1 MQKANYTYSNQDPA
15 ELRSLWS
22 ACLKP
27 GGKVKVLNPNGNGN
41 GNGKSKVPGD
51 WVVLDWAISNGES
64 FFVEL
69 PKHLIAIDLDA
80 PMPENGIGQGVI
92 QYLHDQGIYF
102 ILSTSGSN
110 GWTLV
115 INLWTTLNKDEQNLD
130 YLIQGFSR
138 KIKAIKDDLERRFPN
153 NDWNSRVR
161 ASIRPPLSPYPFS
174 GNLKLIS
181 PTTVSGATKI
191 LNYGGIVIDHIK
203 PHTDSLASALA
214 LKSTKTTRAAHF
226 MTLANVM
233 IQAGYHYED
242 FKSVLLNRHTPIGV
256 VYQDRVHEYKRD
268 SRYVENDLVTTWE
281 KSYKYVQ
288 ENPPIGDARR
298 LLPEWVLTSID
309 TIVGSDLPTTTKT
322 RLIACVISIANIAS
336 RACTLDPVIAE
347 SRLTKLSGV
356 SNRSI
361 SRYKKILQELGILTI
376 SFADAPG
383 MSPQYGS
390 WFSIKISTT
399 SITDINSL
407 LIITRGNRD
416 ITSVKRVNEPHI
428 KQQINHL
435 INTWHSHSLWLSEAS
450 GRVNGHVMW
459 SFMVAFPHLTLKN
472 FSELFGWSNRKT
484 REVAQRLQVSTLA
497 YWDLKNKSWV
507 TYEEQDHWDYLVNV
521 G

>member
-1 MQKANYTYSNQDPA
+1 MEKANYTYSSQDPV

-22 ACLKP
+22 TCLKP
-27 GGKVKVLNPNGNGN
+27 GGKVMTLNPT

-51 WVVLDWAISNGES
+51 WVALDWAISNGES

-69 PKHLIAIDLDA
+69 PKHLIAVDLDS

-92 QYLHDQGIYF
+92 QYLDDKGIYF
-102 ILSTSGSN
+102 IIATSGSD

-115 INLWTTLNKDEQNLD
+115 INLWTTLNKDEHNSD
-130 YLIQGFSR
+130 YLVQGFSK
-138 KIKAIKDDLERRFPN
+138 KIKEIKTDLERMFPD

-174 GNLKLIS
+174 GKLKLIS
-181 PTTVSGATKI
+181 PSTVSGATKI
-191 LNYGGIVIDHIK
+191 LNYGGVVGDQIK

-214 LKSTKTTRAAHF
+214 PKSDKPNRAPHF

-233 IQAGYHYED
+233 IQAGYHFED
-242 FKSVLLNRHTPIGV
+242 YKNVLLNRNTPIGV
-256 VYQDRVHEYKRD
+256 MYQDRIHEYKRD
-268 SRYVENDLVTTWE
+268 SRYVEKDLETTWV
-281 KSYKYVQ
+281 KAYKYVLD
-288 ENPPIGDARR
+288 NPPLGEARR
-298 LLPEWVLTSID
+298 LLPVWVLSSID
-309 TIVGSDLPTTTKT
+309 KIVSSDLPTTTKT
-322 RLIACVISIANIAS
+322 RLIACVISIGNIAS

-383 MSPQYGS
+383 MSAQYGS

-399 SITDINSL
+399 SFTDINSL

-416 ITSVKRVNEPHI
+416 ITSVKRVNEPQI

-435 INTWHSHSLWLSEAS
+435 INSWQPHSLWLSEAS

-459 SFMVAFPHLTLKN
+459 SFMVAFPHLTLMD
-472 FSELFGWSNRKT
+472 FSELFGWSTRKT
-484 REVAQRLQVSTLA
+484 KEIAQQLQISTLA
-497 YWDLKNKSWV
+497 YWDLRNSHWV
-507 TYEEQDHWDYLVNV
+507 TYEQEDHWNYLVDV